1 MNVFIHTY
9 PCNPH
14 NPCLLFTMPH
24 TLIVLI
30 GPTGVGKT
38 ELSLSIAEHFHTC
51 IVSSDSRQLY
61 ADLKIGTAAP
71 TPDQLARVPHHF
83 VGTLKLTDY
92 YSAAQYEAEVL
103 AKLEELFQQNEV
115 VVLTGG
121 SMMYVDAIC
130 KGIDDIPTVDKET
143 RELMIQRYE
152 EEGLE
157 KLCAELKLLDP
168 EYYQIVDLKNPKR
181 VIHALEICYMT
192 GKTYTSFRTRSI
204 KERPFRIIKI
214 GLTRDREELY
224 DRINR
229 RVDEMMKEGLLE
241 EAKRVYQYK
250 HLNSLNTVG
259 YKEMFM
265 YLDGEWTLDFAIEKI
280 KQNSRIYSRKQMTWF
295 KRDTDIT
302 WFHPDQKEDIMN
314 HINNLLS

>member
-1 MNVFIHTY
+1 MKN
-9 PCNPH
+9 
-14 NPCLLFTMPH
+14 

-38 ELSLSIAEHFHTC
+38 ELSLSIAEHFKTC
-51 IVSSDSRQLY
+51 IVSADSRQLY

-83 VGTLKLTDY
+83 VGTLRLTDY
-92 YSAAQYEAEVL
+92 YSAAQYEAEVMV
-103 AKLEELFQQNEV
+103 KLEELFQQNDV

-121 SMMYVDAIC
+121 SMMYIDAIC

-157 KLCAELKLLDP
+157 KLCSELKLLDP

-192 GKTYTSFRTRSI
+192 GKTYTSFRTREI
-204 KERPFRIIKI
+204 KKRPFRIIKI
-214 GLTRDREELY
+214 GLTREREELY
-224 DRINR
+224 NRINR
-229 RVDEMMKEGLLE
+229 RVDEMMEKGLLE
-241 EAKRVYQYK
+241 EARSVAEYK

-259 YKEMFM
+259 YKEIFK
-265 YLDGEWTLDFAIEKI
+265 YIDGEWPLDFAIEKI

-295 KRDTDIT
+295 KRDTEIS
-302 WFHPDQKEDIMN
+302 WFHPEKKEEIMN

>member
-1 MNVFIHTY
+1 MKN
-9 PCNPH
+9 
-14 NPCLLFTMPH
+14 

-38 ELSLSIAEHFHTC
+38 ELSLSIAEHFKTC
-51 IVSSDSRQLY
+51 IVSADSRQLY

-83 VGTLKLTDY
+83 VGTLRLTDY
-92 YSAAQYEAEVL
+92 YSAAQYEAEVMV
-103 AKLEELFQQNEV
+103 KLEELFQQNDV

-157 KLCAELKLLDP
+157 KLCSELKLLDP

-192 GKTYTSFRTRSI
+192 GKTYTSFRTREI
-204 KERPFRIIKI
+204 KKRPFRIIKV
-214 GLTRDREELY
+214 GLTREREELY
-224 DRINR
+224 NRINR
-229 RVDEMMKEGLLE
+229 RVDEMMEKGLLE
-241 EAKRVYQYK
+241 EARSVAEYK

-259 YKEMFM
+259 YKEIFK
-265 YLDGEWTLDFAIEKI
+265 YIDGEWPLDFAIEKI

-295 KRDTDIT
+295 KRDTEIS
-302 WFHPDQKEDIMN
+302 WFHPEKKEEIMN
-314 HINNLLS
+314 HIKNLLS